1 MPLYNYDSAMKGIYR
16 AILLTN
22 DTSNN
27 ARLYIPSICNNSIP
41 CPLYSDGSLN
51 TSVYNNN
58 INSYFQARWV
68 NPNLSQLSSASGPVA
83 CWVIFENGN
92 INYPVIIAYF
102 SNVVLTGALSFSSGA
117 PGNTYSGGVLENAN
131 AMAIF
136 NRLIWNGASIGG
148 ACALLGM
155 IFGESSYDPTLTNS
169 IGAIGIC
176 QWLFGRKDTLIN
188 GGPVGIKYW
197 SKPTNYLDLNTQVD
211 YLVYELKYRGTYKA
225 PTWDE
230 ISKEYNNE
238 NDILD
243 LLYRLVR
250 YFEIPFG
257 SEDPNYLSTEE
268 KLAAAALSDSKLEL
282 EYENY
287 KNRKTEAITCW
298 NILKNGTIQNGKY
311 VNTIGNVV
319 VNEKGFAWPVEK
331 GQTNWNTLTAGYG
344 YYPGG
349 AAHSGIDIGVL
360 RNSNCVAIAN
370 GIVTLTGYYN
380 ASGRYVGSSDS
391 SRCYWV
397 HVYHEEYNITARY
410 LHLNF
415 EEGILVNE
423 GDVVTTGQV
432 ICKSGNTGNTSGPH
446 LHFDIQNGNTN
457 SGGNHV
463 NPFNYIS
470 RPSEDKINNDLGAGI
485 GE

>member
-117 PGNTYSGGVLENAN
+117 PGNTYSGGVLEDAN

-136 NRLIWNGASIGG
+136 NRLIWHGASIGG

-155 IFGESSYDPTLTNS
+155 IHEESKWDPTLENS
-169 IGAIGIC
+169 IGAVGLC
-176 QWLFGRKDTLIN
+176 QWYAETRKGPLIN
-188 GGPVGIKYW
+188 GGEVGGKSW
-197 SKPTNYLDLNTQVD
+197 PKPTNYKDLNTQVD
-211 YLVYELKYRGTYKA
+211 YMVLELQYANIPKS

-230 ISKEYNNE
+230 ICKEYNNI

-243 LLYRLVR
+243 LMWRLVR
-250 YFEIPFG
+250 YFEVPFDVNSK
-257 SEDPNYLSTEE
+257 SELSGVYLIN
-268 KLAAAALSDSKLEL
+268 
-282 EYENY
+282 YENAE
-287 KNRKTEAITCW
+287 KECIKAW

-311 VNTIGNVV
+311 ISNNVSGNNTQKAFIEFARTFKGGNYSGTDSSV
-319 VNEKGFAWPVEK
+319 GGYCQAWVADAYYLFFNRQKPRMS
-331 GQTNWNTLTAGYG
+331 NATAGGAGKEWGLYRISDFPSTYRSANKPSCTLDSVPLG
-344 YYPGG
+344 ATIWQLYSASSGDTGHVGVYAGDGMFLGNHGG
-349 AAHSGIDIGVL
+349 ANIPSTKPL
-360 RNSNCVAIAN
+360 TNFSNAGYTDFVWGWN
-370 GIVTLTGYYN
+370 GGSNYDLTK
-380 ASGRYVGSSDS
+380 V
-391 SRCYWV
+391 
-397 HVYHEEYNITARY
+397 
-410 LHLNF
+410 
-415 EEGILVNE
+415 
-423 GDVVTTGQV
+423 
-432 ICKSGNTGNTSGPH
+432 
-446 LHFDIQNGNTN
+446 
-457 SGGNHV
+457 
-463 NPFNYIS
+463 
-470 RPSEDKINNDLGAGI
+470 
-485 GE
+485 